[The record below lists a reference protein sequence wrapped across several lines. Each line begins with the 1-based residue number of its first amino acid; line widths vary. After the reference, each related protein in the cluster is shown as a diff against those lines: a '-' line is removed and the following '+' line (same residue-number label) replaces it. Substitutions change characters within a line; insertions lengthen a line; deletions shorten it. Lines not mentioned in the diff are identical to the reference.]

1 MSFNEAR
8 KERQKKGG
16 KGARQKLRKK
26 CINRKSKG
34 RWHEGNR
41 KQETG
46 NGERGRGQ
54 GLCEEVRTHGY
65 GLVRGEV
72 LRRITVHHK

>member
-41 KQETG
+41 KQEMG
-46 NGERGRGQ
+46 KEGVGRA
-54 GLCEEVRTHGY
+54 CVR
-65 GLVRGEV
+65 
-72 LRRITVHHK
+72 K